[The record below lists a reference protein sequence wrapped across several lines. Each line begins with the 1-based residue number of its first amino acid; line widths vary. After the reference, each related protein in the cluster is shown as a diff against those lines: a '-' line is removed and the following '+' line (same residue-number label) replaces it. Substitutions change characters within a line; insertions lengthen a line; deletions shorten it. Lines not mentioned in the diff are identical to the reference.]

1 MCEFFRAGSELFPLS
16 SIASIDTTLL
26 VSSGTVAVNLK
37 DKTITLSVPD
47 SYDLLMQVKPSAL
60 EGRRLRWLR
69 HRWALHNFIGHP
81 IMQLLAICG
90 YGKLGVKIHDKTV
103 PRPLE

>member
-47 SYDLLMQVKPSAL
+47 SYDLLMQVKPSA
-60 EGRRLRWLR
+60 
-69 HRWALHNFIGHP
+69 HP